1 MNPASDSP
9 ARRSIRKHLIAGIV
23 VVLLVGFGVG
33 GWAVSTEIS
42 GAVIAPGLVVVES
55 NVKKI
60 QHPTGGVVAELRAK
74 NGDRVRAGD
83 LLVRLDDTTTRAN
96 RAVVVK
102 ALDELAARQTRLE
115 AERDGVEKLSF
126 PDLLTGRMS
135 DPEVARIVN
144 GESRL
149 FELRSIARAGQKSQ
163 LKERIT
169 QLDQEIAGLTAQA
182 DSKEREIVLVKR
194 EVESL
199 RELWAKNLTPL
210 FRMTASE
217 REAAKLDGER
227 GNLIANIA
235 RAKGRITETQFQ
247 IIQIDQDL
255 RSEVARELRE
265 LQAKTAELVE
275 RKVAAEDLLKRIDIR
290 APLDGTVHQV
300 AVHTVGGV
308 INPAE
313 PIMQLVP
320 DSDTLTVEAKVNGQ
334 DIEQLRIGQI
344 ALLRMSAFN
353 QHTTPELEGK
363 ISVISAD
370 LVIDQR
376 TGLGQYVVRIAVPDE
391 QIARLGE
398 LKLVPGMPVEAFM
411 QTRPRTVISYLAK
424 PITDQ
429 LARTFREK

>member
-1 MNPASDSP
+1 MNPAPPSR
-9 ARRSIRKHLIAGIV
+9 AQRSIRNHLIGGIV
-23 VVLLVGFGVG
+23 VMLLVGFGVG

-42 GAVIAPGLVVVES
+42 GAVIAQGLVVVES

-96 RAVVVK
+96 LAVVVK

-115 AERDGVEKLSF
+115 AERDGAEKLSY
-126 PDLLTGRMS
+126 PDLLTGRMN

-149 FELRSIARAGQKSQ
+149 FELRSIARAGQKAQ
-163 LKERIT
+163 LKERIA

-182 DSKEREIVLVKR
+182 DSKDREIVLVKR

-210 FRMTASE
+210 FRMTQSE

-227 GNLIANIA
+227 GMLIANIA
-235 RAKGRITETQFQ
+235 RAKGRITETEFQ

-265 LQAKTAELVE
+265 IQAKSAEYVE

-290 APLDGTVHQV
+290 APQDGTVFQV

-313 PIMQLVP
+313 PIMQIVP

-334 DIEQLRIGQI
+334 DIEQLRVGQT

-353 QHTTPELEGK
+353 RTTPELEGK

-370 LVIDQR
+370 LVVDQR
-376 TGLGQYVVRIAVPDE
+376 TGLGQYLVRIAIPDE
-391 QIARLGE
+391 QTARLGE

-424 PITDQ
+424 PVTDQ